1 MCEFAIDLTWL
12 EWLEELR
19 KRRRVQWAKTDKTKP
34 FKISIIPHYT
44 KIQLFPSFKIF
55 PSWSHPFFYL
65 IFRQNNHHFFGTFRD
80 IKYSSQSSWHLSLHL
95 SLVLSFAYVL
105 IPLFFCLLQTVEISS
120 HFCAPQPPLLFRD
133 VIRSKILIYCPND
146 VKQRK
151 L

>member
-1 MCEFAIDLTWL
+1 MWICHWLDLYD
-12 EWLEELR
+12 LR
-19 KRRRVQWAKTDKTKP
+19 NYEKGGECNRRRQIKKKP

-55 PSWSHPFFYL
+55 PSWSHPYFYL

-105 IPLFFCLLQTVEISS
+105 IPLFFLSSPNSWNFQPFLCASATPFVSWRHSFKNSHLLPEW
-120 HFCAPQPPLLFRD
+120 
-133 VIRSKILIYCPND
+133 
-146 VKQRK
+146 RK
-151 L
+151 TA